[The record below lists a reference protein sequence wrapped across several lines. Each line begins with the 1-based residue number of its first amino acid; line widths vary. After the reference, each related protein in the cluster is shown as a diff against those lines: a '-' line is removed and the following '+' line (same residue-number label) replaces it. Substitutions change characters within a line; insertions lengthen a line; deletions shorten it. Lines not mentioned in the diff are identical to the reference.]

1 MIDDDSQERKFICEI
16 CSVATQLIYM
26 FVTTVILDGKCQ
38 IEGENVV
45 YVCQVTRDDN
55 AADVDL
61 RGFPCPGAMGDS
73 SGLLPS
79 DFLVVPRQVIRC
91 I

>member
-1 MIDDDSQERKFICEI
+1 MKKIS
-16 CSVATQLIYM
+16 
-26 FVTTVILDGKCQ
+26 TT
-38 IEGENVV
+38 
-45 YVCQVTRDDN
+45 TTTTTTAA